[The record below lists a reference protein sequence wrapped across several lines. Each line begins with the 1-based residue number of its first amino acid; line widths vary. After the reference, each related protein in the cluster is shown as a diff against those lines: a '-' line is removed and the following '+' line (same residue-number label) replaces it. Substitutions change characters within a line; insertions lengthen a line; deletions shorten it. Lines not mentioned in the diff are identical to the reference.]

1 MKRVEPKVGMLVHYN
16 APGWENITGMIYEVL
31 EASIVVDFGR
41 RGFVEFTDGKYL
53 QLASLAL

>member
-1 MKRVEPKVGMLVHYN
+1 MLVHYN

-31 EASIVVDFGR
+31 ETSIVVDFGR